1 MDYALACFSVTFMS
15 LKYYFLTDE
24 SAIENECDEDSKC
37 LFWVTVYIFNPTS
50 KCMIASSL
58 VPFFEGRRRK
68 DLVYIDCTCAHLY
81 PESGYIVYCHKIL
94 SKLQ

>member
-37 LFWVTVYIFNPTS
+37 LFWVTVYT
-50 KCMIASSL
+50 
-58 VPFFEGRRRK
+58 
-68 DLVYIDCTCAHLY
+68 YW
-81 PESGYIVYCHKIL
+81 
-94 SKLQ
+94 